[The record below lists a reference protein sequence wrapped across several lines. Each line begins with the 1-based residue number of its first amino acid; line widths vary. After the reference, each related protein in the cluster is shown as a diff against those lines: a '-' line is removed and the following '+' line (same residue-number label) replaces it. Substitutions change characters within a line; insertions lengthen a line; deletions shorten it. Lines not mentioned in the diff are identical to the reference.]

1 MNKKKKKYL
10 NNHDTN
16 ILLDFYVSEVNVYC
30 VIATDW
36 DNNNINQEL
45 ERSKC
50 IWLCLF
56 VYWFFG
62 GFFRGLFFIFVL
74 FCLFGVFIHNHK
86 IGE

>member
-1 MNKKKKKYL
+1 MNRKKKKKNL

-62 GFFRGLFFIFVL
+62 VFFRGLFFYFCFILFVWC
-74 FCLFGVFIHNHK
+74 FYTQS
-86 IGE
+86 